1 MPIISSLFLFFE
13 WTISFSK
20 IFEKEISVVKT
31 IVSLHVEVEF
41 SAIVL
46 DSNDSVELRVYF
58 CQQGMI
64 GKFMKWLLEC

>member
-1 MPIISSLFLFFE
+1 M
-13 WTISFSK
+13 
-20 IFEKEISVVKT
+20 VKT

-64 GKFMKWLLEC
+64 GKFMKWLLDC